1 MTQRFYNMDAENNI
15 DCFSSVFLLVL
26 ELGVVFSAEN
36 NNMLVKV
43 YLEPSTICKSSV
55 IHFER

>member
-1 MTQRFYNMDAENNI
+1 MDAENNI